1 MNRGQPLLNWQWS
14 LYPDNHRARRN
25 LVLHVLTVPLFQAG
39 SLAVLASP
47 FVSGWLA
54 LGGIAAMVVAMAL
67 QGVAHRGESVAPV
80 PFAGPFDALSRIF
93 VEQWITFPRYVLS
106 GRFAAR
112 WRGEPNG
119 VTAIKDRH
127 I

>member
-1 MNRGQPLLNWQWS
+1 MNRGQPLIPWQWS

-39 SLAVLASP
+39 GLALLAAP

-54 LGGIAAMVVAMAL
+54 LGGVVAMAL
-67 QGVAHRGESVAPV
+67 AMAVQGAGHRGESVPPV
-80 PFAGPFDALSRIF
+80 PFAGPLDALSRIF

-112 WRGEPNG
+112 WRGESNAEAA
-119 VTAIKDRH
+119 VKDRH